1 MPDMNDQN
9 PLPQDA
15 RHHAGKWSHE
25 RTQSLVLFCA
35 TVVAVVLCYLLV
47 HPFLPAFAWA
57 VALAVVAH
65 PLHVRI
71 RRLIRYRTLAA
82 AVSVTIVVVLLV
94 VPAVFIASELTREVS
109 ALSAKLTDE
118 WTSGKWQAFLAGH
131 PEVANFLDSAQVH
144 FNPADARAK
153 AANAAMGSG
162 LPGFVTQ
169 GVEIVVQTLIAFFLL
184 FYFFRDQS
192 RFVRGI
198 EHLIPLSK
206 KETDQALERIAEM
219 LHATIYGTIAVAFIQ
234 GTLGGLMFWWLGL
247 PSPLLWGVVMG
258 MLAIVPVLGA
268 FIVWIP
274 AAIYLALSG
283 DMGKAVILTVWGAIV
298 IGFIDNLLYPLFVG
312 QRARLH
318 TVPVFIA
325 IMGGL
330 AMFGSA
336 GMIVGP
342 VILVVTVGLLHV
354 WRERMDRDSQARVS
368 EL

>member
-1 MPDMNDQN
+1 MNDQT
-9 PLPQDA
+9 PSPA
-15 RHHAGKWSHE
+15 EVTHHAGKWSHE

-35 TVVAVVLCYLLV
+35 TAIAVVLCYALV

-65 PLHVRI
+65 PLHVRML
-71 RRLIRYRTLAA
+71 RLIRYRTLAA
-82 AVSVTIVVVLLV
+82 VLSVTVVVVALV
-94 VPAVFIASELTREVS
+94 VPALFIVNELTRELS

-131 PEVANFLDSAQVH
+131 PEVASFLDSLQIH

-153 AANAAMGSG
+153 AANAAMGSSG
-162 LPGFVTQ
+162 LPGFVTH
-169 GVEIVVQTLIAFFLL
+169 GIEIAVQTLIAFFLL
-184 FYFFRDQS
+184 FYF
-192 RFVRGI
+192 
-198 EHLIPLSK
+198 
-206 KETDQALERIAEM
+206 
-219 LHATIYGTIAVAFIQ
+219 FIQ

-268 FIVWIP
+268 FVVWVP

-283 DMGKAVILTVWGAIV
+283 DVGKAVILTIWGAVV

-342 VILVVTVGLLHV
+342 VILVFTVGLLHA
-354 WRERMDRDSQARVS
+354 WRERMDRESQPRIP
-368 EL
+368 EH

>member
-1 MPDMNDQN
+1 MNDQT
-9 PLPQDA
+9 PSPA
-15 RHHAGKWSHE
+15 EVAHHAGKWSHE

-35 TVVAVVLCYLLV
+35 TAIAVVLCYALV

-65 PLHVRI
+65 PLHVWML
-71 RRLIRYRTLAA
+71 RLVRYRTLAA
-82 AVSVTIVVVLLV
+82 VLSVTVVVVALV
-94 VPAVFIASELTREVS
+94 VPALFIANELTRELS
-109 ALSAKLTDE
+109 ALSAQLTDE

-131 PEVANFLDSAQVH
+131 PQVASFLDSLQVH

-153 AANAAMGSG
+153 AANAAMGSSG
-162 LPGFVTQ
+162 LPGFVTH
-169 GVEIVVQTLIAFFLL
+169 GIEIAVQTLIAFFLL

-192 RFVRGI
+192 RFVRAM

-206 KETDQALERIAEM
+206 KETDQALQRVAEM
-219 LHATIYGTIAVAFIQ
+219 LHATIYGTLAVAAIQ

-268 FIVWIP
+268 FVVWVP

-283 DMGKAVILTVWGAIV
+283 DVGKAVILTVWGAVV

-312 QRARLH
+312 QRAQLH

-342 VILVVTVGLLHV
+342 VILVFTVGLLHA
-354 WRERMDRDSQARVS
+354 WRERMDRDSQARIS
-368 EL
+368 EH

>member
-1 MPDMNDQN
+1 MTSRYPE
-9 PLPQDA
+9 PTISRPKGG
-15 RHHAGKWSHE
+15 RWSHE
-25 RTQSLVLFCA
+25 RTQSLVLFVA
-35 TVVAVVLCYLLV
+35 TGFAVLLCYALI

-71 RRLIRYRTLAA
+71 RRLLPYRTLAA
-82 AVSVTIVVVLLV
+82 ALSVTVVVVVLV
-94 VPAVFIASELTREVS
+94 VPALFIANELTREVY

-118 WTSGKWQAFLAGH
+118 WTSGKWHSFLAAH
-131 PEVANFLDSAQVH
+131 PQVASLLDTLNIQ

-162 LPGFVTQ
+162 FPGFVTHGIQ
-169 GVEIVVQTLIAFFLL
+169 VAVQTLIAFFLL

-192 RFVRGI
+192 RFIRTMERLV
-198 EHLIPLSK
+198 PLSK
-206 KETDQALERIAEM
+206 KETDQALHRVAEM
-219 LHATIYGTIAVAFIQ
+219 LHATIYGTLTVAFIQ
-234 GTLGGLMFWWLGL
+234 GSLGGLMFWWLGL

-268 FIVWIP
+268 FIVWVP

-283 DMGKAVILTVWGAIV
+283 DIGKAVTLAIWGAVV

-312 QRARLH
+312 RRARLH
-318 TVPVFIA
+318 TVPVFIS

-330 AMFGSA
+330 AMFGAA

-342 VILVVTVGLLHV
+342 VILVVTVGLLHA
-354 WRERMDRDSQARVS
+354 WRERMDRATEIESS
-368 EL
+368 GE